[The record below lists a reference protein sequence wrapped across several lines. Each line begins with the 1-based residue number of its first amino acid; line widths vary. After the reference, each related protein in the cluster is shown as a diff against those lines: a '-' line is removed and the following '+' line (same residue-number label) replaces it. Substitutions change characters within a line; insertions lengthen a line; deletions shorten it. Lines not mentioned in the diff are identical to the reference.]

1 MDYAWLLLS
10 YKGRLNRARY
20 LVVQLALLTVWLVTW
35 LKFPAPSDALHWVLA
50 LTMLW
55 INTATTAKRLH
66 DRNRSGWWA
75 VAVVFVNLLSYTYY
89 SLFIGLYFGVDLS
102 IAKEL
107 LLVMLA
113 VALPLLQTWVVIE
126 LFFLMGT
133 DGRNRFGPDPLS
145 QVATGAPTAPRAVQ
159 DNVPAFLVQ
168 SAGLPLGA
176 HGRRS

>member
-10 YKGRLNRARY
+10 FKGRLNRARY
-20 LVVQLALLTVWLVTW
+20 LAVQLALLTLWLVTW
-35 LKFPAPSDALHWVLA
+35 VKFRSPSDALHWGVA
-50 LTMLW
+50 IAMLW
-55 INTATTAKRLH
+55 INIATTAKRLH

-75 VAVVFVNLLSYTYY
+75 VAVFLVNLFSYMYY
-89 SLFIGLYFGVDLS
+89 SLFIGLYFGVDIS
-102 IAKEL
+102 IGKEL

-145 QVATGAPTAPRAVQ
+145 QIATSTATASRAVQ
-159 DNVPAFLVQ
+159 DHVPAFLVRN
-168 SAGLPLGA
+168 AGLPLGSQ
-176 HGRRS
+176 GRRS

>member
-1 MDYAWLLLS
+1 MDYAWLFLS
-10 YKGRLNRARY
+10 FKGRLNRARY
-20 LVVQLALLTVWLVTW
+20 LAVQLALLTVWLVLW
-35 LKFPAPSDALHWVLA
+35 LKLSTPSDALHWAVA
-50 LTMLW
+50 VTMLW

-89 SLFIGLYFGVDLS
+89 SLFIGLYFGVDIS

-126 LFFLMGT
+126 LFFLMGSE
-133 DGRNRFGPDPLS
+133 GRNRFGPDPLS
-145 QVATGAPTAPRAVQ
+145 QAVTGAPTAFVVQ

-168 SAGLPLGA
+168 
-176 HGRRS
+176 RS

>member
-10 YKGRLNRARY
+10 FKGRLNRARY

-35 LKFPAPSDALHWVLA
+35 LKFPAPSDALHWA
-50 LTMLW
+50 IAITMLW

-75 VAVVFVNLLSYTYY
+75 AAVSFVNLLSYAYY
-89 SLFIGLYFGVDLS
+89 SLFLGLYFGVDIS
-102 IAKEL
+102 IGKEL

-126 LFFLMGT
+126 LFFLMGSE
-133 DGRNRFGPDPLS
+133 GRNRFGPDPLS
-145 QVATGAPTAPRAVQ
+145 LVGTGAATASRPIQ
-159 DNVPAFLVQ
+159 DNVPAFLLRN
-168 SAGLPLGA
+168 AG
-176 HGRRS
+176 RS

>member
-10 YKGRLNRARY
+10 FKGRLNRARY
-20 LVVQLALLTVWLVTW
+20 LAVQLALLTVWLVTW
-35 LKFPAPSDALHWVLA
+35 LKFPAPSDALHWA
-50 LTMLW
+50 AAIMMLW

-75 VAVVFVNLLSYTYY
+75 AAVVFVNLLSYAYY
-89 SLFIGLYFGVDLS
+89 SLFIGLYFGVDIS

-113 VALPLLQTWVVIE
+113 VTLPLLQTWVVIE
-126 LFFLMGT
+126 LFFLVGS

-145 QVATGAPTAPRAVQ
+145 EVTTGAPTAPRAAQ
-159 DNVPAFLVQ
+159 DNVPAFLVHG
-168 SAGLPLGA
+168 AGLPLAA